1 MKLAVLYSGGKDSNY
16 ALYLAQQHGHEV
28 SCLVSMK
35 SENKES
41 YMFQTPGNDF
51 VSLQAECLDIPLIHF
66 ETSGEKESEVEDMKA
81 ALRQAKEE
89 YGIEGVV
96 SGAIKSAYQ
105 GQRVQRVCFELDL
118 ECYNPL
124 WQIDEEEFMR
134 SLILKK
140 FDVMILGVF
149 SYPLNKTWVGQ
160 KINDEILNK
169 LSYYNKKYSLSNA
182 FEGGEAETFVLDG
195 PNFIKKINIE
205 DMEIIE
211 ESENAVLMNIKK
223 ARIISK

>member
-35 SENKES
+35 SKNKES

-51 VSLQAECLDIPLIHF
+51 VSLQAKCLDIPLIHF
-66 ETSGEKESEVEDMKA
+66 ETSGEKEREVEDMKA

-124 WQIDEEEFMR
+124 WQIDEEKFIE
-134 SLILKK
+134 SLLEEG
-140 FDVMILGVF
+140 FDIRIIGVF
-149 SYPLNKTWVGQ
+149 SYPLDRIFLGEKY
-160 KINDEILNK
+160 DILMYEK
-169 LSYYNKKYSLSNA
+169 FKKMNETFDVSLIG
-182 FEGGEAETFVLDG
+182 EGGELETFIVDG
-195 PNFIKKINIE
+195 PNFKKKIVIGGKPNM
-205 DMEIIE
+205 D
-211 ESENAVLMNIKK
+211 SENSGIYEITTCEVIEK
-223 ARIISK
+223 

>member
-16 ALYLAQQHGHEV
+16 ALYLAQKHGHDV
-28 SCLVSMK
+28 GCLVSMK
-35 SENKES
+35 SKNQES

-81 ALRQAKEE
+81 ALKQAKEE

-105 GQRVQRVCFELDL
+105 GQRVQRVCFELGL

-124 WQIDEEEFMR
+124 WQINEEEFIE
-134 SLILKK
+134 SLLKDQ
-140 FDVMILGVF
+140 FDIRIIGVF
-149 SYPLNKTWVGQ
+149 SYPLDSSFLG
-160 KINDEILNK
+160 
-169 LSYYNKKYSLSNA
+169 KKYDFSMYEKFKKMNETFDVSLIG
-182 FEGGEAETFVLDG
+182 EGGELETFIVDG
-195 PNFIKKINIE
+195 PNFKKKIFLE
-205 DMEIIE
+205 GTPEMD
-211 ESENAVLMNIKK
+211 SENSGIIN
-223 ARIISK
+223 ISKCEVVEK